1 MAVKVGE
8 KKAMLK
14 TVNTNTNADGSMKK
28 RSTTVRN
35 INAEATNDVLFNLS
49 KGIGSLVDG
58 TFASASKITE
68 EVFNEEV

>member
-14 TVNTNTNADGSMKK
+14 TVTTDTNVDGSIKK
-28 RSTTVRN
+28 RSITVRN
-35 INAEATNDVLFNLS
+35 VNAEASNDVLFNLS
-49 KGIGSLVDG
+49 KGMGSLVDG
-58 TFASASKITE
+58 VFASASKITE

>member
-28 RSTTVRN
+28 RSITVRN
-35 INAEATNDVLFNLS
+35 INTEATNDVLYNLS

>member
-28 RSTTVRN
+28 RSITVRN